1 MYACTLFYLKIE
13 ILIEAFITLGNIISH
28 SVKLETGGKGTMAS
42 EVDCS
47 KDKGNS
53 GNTLSCYCCL
63 LLKHTKLT
71 KGLSAENHMMIFMK
85 SLIGESS
92 S

>member
-1 MYACTLFYLKIE
+1 MYACTLFYLEIE

-28 SVKLETGGKGTMAS
+28 SVKLETGGEGTMAS

-53 GNTLSCYCCL
+53 GNTLSCYL
-63 LLKHTKLT
+63 LLSTPQTYKIDKR
-71 KGLSAENHMMIFMK
+71 AEC
-85 SLIGESS
+85 
-92 S
+92 